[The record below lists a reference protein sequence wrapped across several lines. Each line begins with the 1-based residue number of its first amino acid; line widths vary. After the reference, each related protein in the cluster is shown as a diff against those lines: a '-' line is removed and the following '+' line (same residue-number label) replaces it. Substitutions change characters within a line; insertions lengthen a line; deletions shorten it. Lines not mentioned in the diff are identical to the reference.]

1 MTTLNYSLIGAN
13 GDSIT
18 FDYENYVLNEGMRGH
33 GIPATQ
39 VRIDESAGPG
49 GIWRFSKRGIR
60 EVDMAVTV
68 LGTDRADV
76 ETKLRRLSRLV
87 QDTSGPTILKAEY
100 SDSTSLTLGVHYTTG
115 AESTWG
121 ADEGLIWCKWVLSFK
136 APQPYWEST
145 TIQSA
150 SVTTGNTGRGLL
162 PELTKLKITSSQAI
176 GVISVNNT
184 GDVPVYPT
192 YAVRGPVTDLFIS
205 NGSQSFSFNTP
216 VLPGETITVNT
227 ATGTVTDDTGAN
239 RYSIL
244 NAAPK
249 LFPLLPGTS
258 SITVNGVEAD
268 TNTRITL
275 NYALQYEVVH

>member
-1 MTTLNYSLIGAN
+1 MTTLNYSLIGSN

-18 FDYENYVLNEGMRGH
+18 FDYSNYVLNMGMRGQ

-49 GIWRFSKRGIR
+49 GTWRFSKRGVR
-60 EVDMAVTV
+60 EIDLAVTV
-68 LGTDRADV
+68 LGTDRGDV
-76 ETKLRRLSRLV
+76 ETKLRRLARLI
-87 QDTSGPTILKAEY
+87 QDTSGPTILRADY
-100 SDSTSLTLGVHYTTG
+100 SDSTSLSLEVHYTTG
-115 AESTWG
+115 AESQWG
-121 ADEGLIWCKWVLSFK
+121 TDEGLTWCRWLLSFK

-162 PELTKLKITSSQAI
+162 PQLSKLMLTSSQTL

-184 GDVPVYPT
+184 GDVPVYPV
-192 YAVRGPVTDLFIS
+192 YAVRGPVSNLYIS
-205 NGSQSFSFNTP
+205 NGTQAFSFNAP
-216 VLPGETITVNT
+216 VLTGETITVDT
-227 ATGTVTDDTGAN
+227 ETGTVTDDTGAN

-258 SITVNGVEAD
+258 SIEVNGTDAD

-275 NYALQYEVVH
+275 SYALRYEVVH

>member
-1 MTTLNYSLIGAN
+1 MTTLNYSLVGAN

-18 FDYENYVLNEGMRGH
+18 FDYSNYILNGGMRGQ

-49 GIWRFSKRGIR
+49 GTWRFSKRGVR
-60 EVDMAVTV
+60 EIDMSVTV
-68 LGTDRADV
+68 LGNDRADV
-76 ETKLRRLSRLV
+76 ETKLRRLARLI
-87 QDTSGPTILKAEY
+87 QDTSGPTVLRADY
-100 SDSTSLTLGVHYTTG
+100 SDSTSLSLEVHYTTG
-115 AESTWG
+115 AESQWG
-121 ADEGLIWCKWVLSFK
+121 EAEGLTWCRWLLSFK

-162 PELTKLKITSSQAI
+162 PHLSQLMLTSSQTL

-192 YAVRGPVTDLFIS
+192 YAIRGPVSNLYIS
-205 NGSQSFSFNTP
+205 NGTQSFSFNAP
-216 VLPGETITVNT
+216 VLEGETITIDT
-227 ATGTVTDDTGAN
+227 ETGTVTDDTDAN

-244 NAAPK
+244 NPAPK

-258 SITVNGVEAD
+258 SIEVNGTDAD
-268 TNTRITL
+268 ANTRITL
-275 NYALQYEVVH
+275 SYALRYEVVH

>member
-1 MTTLNYSLIGAN
+1 VNLKTVFSL
-13 GDSIT
+13 S
-18 FDYENYVLNEGMRGH
+18 
-33 GIPATQ
+33 
-39 VRIDESAGPG
+39 
-49 GIWRFSKRGIR
+49 
-60 EVDMAVTV
+60 VTI
-68 LGTDRADV
+68 LGVDRAEV
-76 ETKLRRLSRLV
+76 EYRLRRLARLI
-87 QDTSGPTILKAEY
+87 QDTSGPTQLVADY
-100 SDSTSLTLGVHYTTG
+100 DDGRSLSLDVHYTTG
-115 AESTWG
+115 AESQWG
-121 ADEGLIWCKWVLSFK
+121 EDEGLTWCKWVLSFK

-145 TIQSA
+145 IIQSA

-162 PELTKLKITSSQAI
+162 PELSKLKITSSQAI
-176 GVISVNNT
+176 GVITVNNT

-192 YAVRGPVTDLFIS
+192 YAVRGPVTNLFIS
-205 NGSQSFSFNTP
+205 NGSQSFSFNTS

>member
-1 MTTLNYSLIGAN
+1 
-13 GDSIT
+13 
-18 FDYENYVLNEGMRGH
+18 MRGH

-39 VRIDESAGPG
+39 VRIDDSAGPG

-60 EVDMAVTV
+60 EIDLSVTI

-76 ETKLRRLSRLV
+76 ETKLRRLSRLI
-87 QDTSGPTILKAEY
+87 QDTSGPTALKADY
-100 SDSTSLTLGVHYTTG
+100 SDNTSLTLDVHYTTG

-121 ADEGLIWCKWVLSFK
+121 ADEGLVWCKWVLSFK
-136 APQPYWEST
+136 APQPYWQST

-162 PELTKLKITSSQAI
+162 PELTKLKVTSSQAI
-176 GVISVNNT
+176 GVITVNNT

-192 YAVRGPVTDLFIS
+192 YAVRGPVSNLFIS
-205 NGSQSFSFNTP
+205 NGSQSFSFNTE
-216 VLPGETITVNT
+216 VLPGETITVDT
-227 ATGTVTDDTGAN
+227 ANGTVTDDTGAN

-244 NAAPK
+244 NPAPK
-249 LFPLLPGTS
+249 LFTLLPGTS
-258 SITVNGVEAD
+258 SITVNGTDAT